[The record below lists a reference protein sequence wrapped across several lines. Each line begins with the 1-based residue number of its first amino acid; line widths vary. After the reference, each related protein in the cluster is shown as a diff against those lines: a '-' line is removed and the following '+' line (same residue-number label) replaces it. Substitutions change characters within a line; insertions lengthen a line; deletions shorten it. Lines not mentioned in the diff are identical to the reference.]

1 MFISSDLAKQVT
13 GSLASASNLATK
25 LGSWLSIAVLLAAIV
40 IASLLT
46 ISAVGRRTRELGTLK
61 ALGWRTPRVVVQVV
75 GEALTQGVIGGGIGL
90 GLGVVGAWLVT
101 RAMPALSATVSSG
114 GGASPGQGRRSWRA
128 GRTPSRTRSASRCTR
143 RWTCVSPGSRSRCP
157 SPAVSPPAYSGRLHA
172 STRLGRENT
181 MFIVNDLTK
190 RYRRGRDTIDALR
203 GVDITIDDGEFLAI
217 RGPTGH
223 GKSTLLQL
231 LGGLDRQA
239 SGSVEYDGR
248 ELGDLSERQLAELRA
263 REFGFIFRSFNL
275 IPTLTAAENVETALV
290 PLGVPRSV
298 RRGRS

>member
-114 GGASPGQGRRSWRA
+114 GGALPGA
-128 GRTPSRTRSASRCTR
+128 GPQVVAGGQNPFTHTISIA
-143 RWTCVSPGSRSRCP
+143 
-157 SPAVSPPAYSGRLHA
+157 LHA
-172 STRLGRENT
+172 PLDLRLAG
-181 MFIVNDLTK
+181 
-190 RYRRGRDTIDALR
+190 
-203 GVDITIDDGEFLAI
+203 LAI
-217 RGPTGH
+217 ALSLAGGLTAG
-223 GKSTLLQL
+223 L
-231 LGGLDRQA
+231 LGGCPAARLRPAD
-239 SGSVEYDGR
+239 SM
-248 ELGDLSERQLAELRA
+248 RQL
-263 REFGFIFRSFNL
+263 
-275 IPTLTAAENVETALV
+275 V
-290 PLGVPRSV
+290 
-298 RRGRS
+298 